1 MPTVLLVRHG
11 QASFGGADYD
21 VLSPLGARQSDV
33 VAAELVARGLTVG
46 RLITG
51 SLRRQCDTAAPLAAA
66 LGLTAG
72 VDPRFDEYSMEAIL
86 ADHSSTRARPSRPPG
101 SDQPEISSAAFQ
113 DLLEQA
119 LSAWIAAGDAGPPE
133 TWPAFVRRVRDG
145 LRDAA
150 AGLTSGST
158 AVVFTSGGV
167 IAATATMLWE
177 LPEQA
182 LITLNRVAVNT
193 AITKIVTGRSGVT
206 LVSFNE
212 HGHLEHGAEPLV
224 SYR

>member
-1 MPTVLLVRHG
+1 
-11 QASFGGADYD
+11 
-21 VLSPLGARQSDV
+21 
-33 VAAELVARGLTVG
+33 
-46 RLITG
+46 
-51 SLRRQCDTAAPLAAA
+51 
-66 LGLTAG
+66 
-72 VDPRFDEYSMEAIL
+72 
-86 ADHSSTRARPSRPPG
+86 
-101 SDQPEISSAAFQ
+101 
-113 DLLEQA
+113 
-119 LSAWIAAGDAGPPE
+119 
-133 TWPAFVRRVRDG
+133 
-145 LRDAA
+145 
-150 AGLTSGST
+150 
-158 AVVFTSGGV
+158 VFTSGGV